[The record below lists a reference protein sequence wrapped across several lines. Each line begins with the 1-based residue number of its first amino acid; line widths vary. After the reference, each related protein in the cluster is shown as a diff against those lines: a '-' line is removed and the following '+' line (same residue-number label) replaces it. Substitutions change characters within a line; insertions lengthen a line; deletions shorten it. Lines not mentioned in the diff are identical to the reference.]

1 MSMSVWSELM
11 SSALVGTDR
20 RRPVLSGTDGPLAGV
35 LSPLGAELD
44 PQGLLSAAAAVTVA
58 RRAGQTPARPQRPEP
73 AAAET
78 APYAPYAAQQRL
90 AALLS
95 GGDAELDRSTT
106 RELAGE
112 WLRVAAGRGLL
123 ASPALL
129 VALLDLGSSDS
140 SVRPAVRAVGG
151 ERLGW
156 LALQGPGRWAWAV
169 QQEDT
174 AQPADWDTGRPADR
188 VRHLGAL
195 RARDAAAGRDL
206 LLESWPQEK
215 ASDLA
220 ALIAACGTG
229 LGPDDEPWLEKA
241 LDDRRA
247 QIREAAA
254 RLLAALPG
262 SAWRQ
267 RMAERALACVRVAE
281 RRLVATPP
289 TECDD
294 AMRRDGIS
302 VKPPQSVG
310 ERTHWLRQVIEYAP
324 LDCWKAFDDTP
335 AGLLSRKFDDTWGP
349 VLRAGLTRAAVA
361 QRDGAWAAVLIHDG
375 LGRRDMN
382 ELRELAAVMPER
394 ELAELIADLLRRKVD
409 MATRLLDVLPV
420 PWAAPVADAVLE
432 CLADDERR
440 RSGWW
445 QLLRHA
451 EWGFAPAYAPRARA
465 LHDSLPIP
473 DQQLLGRFIT
483 MLQIRHDIHQE
494 LS

>member
-1 MSMSVWSELM
+1 MSNSIWSDLM

-20 RRPVLSGTDGPLAGV
+20 RRLVLPGTDGPLAGV
-35 LSPLGAELD
+35 LSALGTELD
-44 PQGLLSAAAAVTVA
+44 PDGLLSAAGAVTVA
-58 RRAGQTPARPQRPEP
+58 RRAGQAAARPQRPEP

-78 APYAPYAAQQRL
+78 DPYAPVAAQQRL

-95 GGDAELDRSTT
+95 GGDAEIDRTT
-106 RELAGE
+106 ARELAAE
-112 WLRVAAGRGLL
+112 WLRVAAKRGLL
-123 ASPALL
+123 AGPAIL

-140 SVRPAVRAVGG
+140 SVRASVRAVGG
-151 ERLGW
+151 TRLGW

-169 QQEDT
+169 QQEET
-174 AQPADWDTGRPADR
+174 AQPSDWDTGRAADR
-188 VRHLGAL
+188 VRYLGEL

-206 LLESWPQEK
+206 LLEAWPQEK

-220 ALIAACGTG
+220 ALIAACGAG

-247 QIREAAA
+247 QVREAAA
-254 RLLAALPG
+254 RLLGVLPG
-262 SAWRQ
+262 SAYRQ
-267 RMAERALACVRVAE
+267 RMADRALACVHVAD
-281 RRLVATPP
+281 RRLVATAP

-302 VKPPQSVG
+302 VKPPPSVG
-310 ERTHWLRQVIEYAP
+310 ERTHWLRQIIEYAP
-324 LDCWKAFDDTP
+324 LDCWTAYDQTP

-349 VLRAGLTRAAVA
+349 VLRAGLTRAAIT
-361 QRDGAWAAVLIHDG
+361 QRHGAWAAVLILDG
-375 LGRRDMN
+375 IGRRDMN
-382 ELRELAAVMPER
+382 ELRELAAVMPEPD
-394 ELAELIADLLRRKVD
+394 LAELIAAQLRRKVD
-409 MATRLLDVLPV
+409 AVVRFLDVLPQ

-432 CLADDERR
+432 CLADAERR

-451 EWGFAPAYAPRARA
+451 EWGFDPAYAPRVRA

-473 DQQLLGRFIT
+473 DQQLLARFTT

-494 LS
+494 LT

>member
-1 MSMSVWSELM
+1 MSTSIWSDLM

-20 RRPVLSGTDGPLAGV
+20 RRPVLSGLDGPPAGT
-35 LSPLGAELD
+35 LSPIGTELD
-44 PQGLLSAAAAVTVA
+44 PDGLLSAAAAVTVT
-58 RRAGQTPARPQRPEP
+58 RRAGQVPARTQRPDP
-73 AAAET
+73 ATAET
-78 APYAPYAAQQRL
+78 APYASAAAQQRL

-95 GGDAELDRSTT
+95 GGDAELDRTTT
-106 RELAGE
+106 RDLAGE
-112 WLRVAAGRGLL
+112 WLRIAAGRGLL
-123 ASPALL
+123 AEPGLL

-140 SVRPAVRAVGG
+140 SVRPVVRAVGG
-151 ERLGW
+151 TRLGW

-169 QQEDT
+169 QPEDA
-174 AQPADWDTGRPADR
+174 AQPADWDTGRAADR
-188 VRHLGAL
+188 VRYLGEL

-206 LLESWPQEK
+206 LLEAWPQEK
-215 ASDLA
+215 AADLA
-220 ALIAACGTG
+220 ALIAACGAG

-254 RLLAALPG
+254 RLLAVLPG

-267 RMAERALACVRVAE
+267 RMAERALACVHVAA
-281 RRLVATPP
+281 RKLVATAP
-289 TECDD
+289 TECDES
-294 AMRRDGIS
+294 MRRDGIS

-310 ERTHWLRQVIEYAP
+310 ERTHWFRQIIEYAP
-324 LDCWKAFDDTP
+324 LDCWTAFDETP
-335 AGLLSRKFDDTWGP
+335 AGLLSRKFDDTWGH
-349 VLRAGLTRAAVA
+349 VLRAGLNRAAIT
-361 QRDGAWAAVLIHDG
+361 QRDGAWAAVLIHEG

-382 ELRELAAVMPER
+382 ELRELAAVMPEQD
-394 ELAELIADLLRRKVD
+394 LAELIAAQLRREVD
-409 MATRLLDVLPV
+409 IATRLLDVLPT
-420 PWAAPVADAVLE
+420 PWAAPVPEAVLE
-432 CLADDERR
+432 CLADTQRR

-451 EWGFAPAYAPRARA
+451 EWGFDPAYAPQARA

-473 DQQLLGRFIT
+473 DQQLLVRFIT